1 MALGDGTAIRLTVS
15 RYYTPTG
22 RSIQRSYKNGNKDYY
37 HEYYKRRTNG
47 ELSNKNSIEIA
58 DSLKFLTP
66 KGKIVYGG
74 GGIIPDEFVA
84 TNKKMENQTIDFIL
98 SSGFLEY
105 FIFEKLD
112 KDRSILQ
119 NMVKDDFVANYKVTD
134 RLLEQFKSYYNSK
147 SRYQLTFAA
156 YKEEVKLCLKAKLA
170 EQLFGKEAFTEIIN
184 NNDTM
189 LLKIKEL
196 IQE

>member
-1 MALGDGTAIRLTVS
+1 MQIIKLQIG
-15 RYYTPTG
+15 YW
-22 RSIQRSYKNGNKDYY
+22 
-37 HEYYKRRTNG
+37 
-47 ELSNKNSIEIA
+47 SN
-58 DSLKFLTP
+58 LK
-66 KGKIVYGG
+66 
-74 GGIIPDEFVA
+74 A
-84 TNKKMENQTIDFIL
+84 
-98 SSGFLEY
+98 
-105 FIFEKLD
+105 
-112 KDRSILQ
+112 
-119 NMVKDDFVANYKVTD
+119 D